1 MALCGAGGG
10 VQVDDVRLTEVRVD
24 CQLAMSHT
32 PASTIRAALKSAAD
46 PTQAPAM
53 QAYMK
58 SAMPFLGVPAPARRQ
73 IVRDAIRAHPCRSG
87 DDLAQL
93 ARSLWRDATHRE
105 LRYAALDLFR
115 MAPHRRLLTIAL
127 LPLARE
133 LLADATWW
141 DLNDELSGVLLP
153 ALLQDDPPT
162 MKPLLRA
169 WAGSADLWERR
180 AAMLTQRKLD
190 VTAFDAELFYD
201 CLLPSVGDPA
211 LGREFFICKG
221 MGWAL
226 RERSYAAPDEV
237 QAFCREYAD
246 RLSPLTRREALK
258 ALRRKGVE
266 AV

>member
-1 MALCGAGGG
+1 MY
-10 VQVDDVRLTEVRVD
+10 D
-24 CQLAMSHT
+24 S
-32 PASTIRAALKSAAD
+32 PASKIRATLKSAAD
-46 PTQAPAM
+46 PTLAPAM

-73 IVRDAIRAHPCRSG
+73 IVRDAVRAHPCRSG
-87 DDLAQL
+87 DELAQL
-93 ARSLWRDATHRE
+93 VRSLWRDATHRE

-115 MAPHRRLLTIAL
+115 MGPHRRLLTIEL

-153 ALLQDDPPT
+153 ALLQDGPAT
-162 MKPLLRA
+162 MKALLRT
-169 WAGSADLWERR
+169 WARGADLWERR

-190 VTAFDAELFYD
+190 GDAFDAVLFYD
-201 CLLPSVGDPA
+201 CLLPSVGDAA

-221 MGWAL
+221 IGWAL

-258 ALRRKGVE
+258 ALRRTGV
-266 AV
+266 AAM

>member
-1 MALCGAGGG
+1 MP
-10 VQVDDVRLTEVRVD
+10 DT
-24 CQLAMSHT
+24 S
-32 PASTIRAALKSAAD
+32 ASTIRAALESAAD

-58 SAMPFLGVPAPARRQ
+58 SAMPFLGVPAPARRR
-73 IVRDAIRAHPCRSG
+73 IVREAVRADPCRSSQE
-87 DDLAQL
+87 LAQL
-93 ARSLWRDATHRE
+93 ACSLWREATQRE

-153 ALLQDDPPT
+153 ALLQDDPAT

-169 WAGSADLWERR
+169 WARSADLWERR

-190 VTAFDAELFYD
+190 ATAFDAVLFYD
-201 CLLPSVGDPA
+201 CLLPSVVDPA

-237 QAFCREYAD
+237 RAFCREHAD
-246 RLSPLTRREALK
+246 RLAPLTQREALK
-258 ALRRKGVE
+258 ALRRSGGA

>member
-1 MALCGAGGG
+1 
-10 VQVDDVRLTEVRVD
+10 
-24 CQLAMSHT
+24 MSDT

-46 PTQAPAM
+46 PTEAQAM
-53 QAYMK
+53 QSYMK
-58 SAMPFLGVPAPARRQ
+58 SAMPFLGVPAPVRRR

-87 DDLAQL
+87 DELAQL

-115 MAPHRRLLTIAL
+115 MAPHRRLLTIGL

-153 ALLQDDPPT
+153 ALLRDDPAT
-162 MKPLLRA
+162 MKPLMRA
-169 WAGSADLWERR
+169 WARSADLWERR
-180 AAMLTQRKLD
+180 AAMLTQRKLVD
-190 VTAFDAELFYD
+190 DAFDAVLFYD
-201 CLLPSVGDPA
+201 CLLPSIADPV

-237 QAFCREYAD
+237 LAFCGEYAD

-258 ALRRKGVE
+258 ALRRKGV
-266 AV
+266 ATV